1 MCIGLCICPVRSRVS
16 IHIPLN
22 DMQIRRAKPET
33 KAYTLGDGQGLS
45 LLIEPNGSK
54 SWRFRYRFA
63 GEPKMISLGVYPMIT
78 LADARSRRDDARKL
92 VAEGKNPSEVRKE
105 QKIALQTE
113 SDSAFEKIA
122 KEWHQMKSGKWSAGY
137 ASDIMEAFKND
148 IFPYIGARPIGEIKS
163 LELLNVLRKIE
174 KRGALEK
181 MRKVRQRCSEVFRYA
196 IATGRAEFNPAADL
210 TSALEVHQSSHFPFL
225 KPEEITDFIR
235 ALDGYTGSRLV
246 LIATKLM
253 MITGVRTIELRA
265 ASWSEFDLDNA
276 IWEILAERM
285 KMRRSHLVPL
295 SAQALDLLIELK
307 SMSGN
312 YQLIFPGRNNPNKPM
327 SEASINQL
335 IKRIGYRGKVTGH
348 GFRHT
353 MSTILHEYGFESTW
367 IETQLAHSDKNKIR
381 GVYNHAD
388 YYSNRK
394 EMLNWY
400 TEKILG

>member
-1 MCIGLCICPVRSRVS
+1 M
-16 IHIPLN
+16 PLN
-22 DMQIRRAKPET
+22 DMQIRRAKPED
-33 KAYTLGDGQGLS
+33 KPYTLGDGQGLS

-54 SWRFRYRFA
+54 SWRFRYRYA
-63 GEPKMISLGVYPMIT
+63 GKPKMISLGVYPTIT
-78 LADARSRRDDARKL
+78 LADARSRRDEARKL

-105 QKIALQTE
+105 QKRALQTE
-113 SDSAFEKIA
+113 SENAFEKIA
-122 KEWHQMKSGKWSAGY
+122 REWHQLKSAKWSAGY

-148 IFPYIGARPIGEIKS
+148 IFPYVGTRPVGEIKP

-196 IATGRAEFNPAADL
+196 IATGRAEYNPAADL
-210 TSALEVHQSSHFPFL
+210 SSALEVHQSNHFPFL
-225 KPEEITDFIR
+225 KADEIPDFLR
-235 ALDGYTGSRLV
+235 ALEGYTGSKLV
-246 LIATKLM
+246 QIATKLL

-265 ASWSEFDLDNA
+265 ALWQEFDLDNA
-276 IWEILAERM
+276 IWEIPAERM

-312 YQLIFPGRNNPNKPM
+312 YQLVFPGRNNPNKPM

-335 IKRIGYRGKVTGH
+335 IKRIGYGGKVTGH

-367 IETQLAHSDKNKIR
+367 IEMQLAHCDKNKIR
-381 GVYNHAD
+381 GIYN
-388 YYSNRK
+388 
-394 EMLNWY
+394 L
-400 TEKILG
+400 ILPT

>member
-1 MCIGLCICPVRSRVS
+1 M
-16 IHIPLN
+16 PLN
-22 DMQIRRAKPET
+22 DMQIRRAKPEA

-63 GEPKMISLGVYPMIT
+63 GKPKMISLGVYPTIT

-113 SDSAFEKIA
+113 SESAFEKIA
-122 KEWHQMKSGKWSAGY
+122 TEWHQMKSAKWSAGY

-148 IFPYIGARPIGEIKS
+148 IFPYVGTRPVGEIKP

-181 MRKVRQRCSEVFRYA
+181 MRKVRQRCSEVFRYS
-196 IATGRAEFNPAADL
+196 IATGRAEYNPAADL
-210 TSALEVHQSSHFPFL
+210 SSALEVHQSKHFPFL
-225 KPEEITDFIR
+225 KADEIPDFLR
-235 ALDGYTGSRLV
+235 ALEGYTGSKLV
-246 LIATKLM
+246 QIATKLL

-265 ASWSEFDLDNA
+265 ALWSEFDLDNA
-276 IWEILAERM
+276 IWEIPAERM
-285 KMRRSHLVPL
+285 KMRRPHLVPL
-295 SAQALDLLIELK
+295 SAQAVDLLIELK

-312 YQLIFPGRNNPNKPM
+312 YQLVFPGRNDPNKPM

-335 IKRIGYRGKVTGH
+335 IKRIGYVGKVTGH

-367 IETQLAHSDKNKIR
+367 IEMQLAHSDKNKIR

-400 TEKILG
+400 SKKILG

>member
-1 MCIGLCICPVRSRVS
+1 M
-16 IHIPLN
+16 PLN
-22 DMQIRRAKPET
+22 DMQIRRAKPEA

-63 GEPKMISLGVYPMIT
+63 GKPKMISLGVYPTIT

-113 SDSAFEKIA
+113 SESAFEKIA
-122 KEWHQMKSGKWSAGY
+122 TEWHQMKSAKWSVGY
-137 ASDIMEAFKND
+137 ASDIMEAFQND
-148 IFPYIGARPIGEIKS
+148 IFPYVGTRPVGEIKL

-181 MRKVRQRCSEVFRYA
+181 MRKVRQRSSEVFRYA

-210 TSALEVHQSSHFPFL
+210 SSALDVHQSNHFPFL
-225 KPEEITDFIR
+225 KADEIPDFLR
-235 ALDGYTGSRLV
+235 ALNCYTGSRLV
-246 LIATKLM
+246 LIATKLL

-265 ASWSEFDLDNA
+265 ALWAEFDLDNA
-276 IWEILAERM
+276 IWEIPAERM

-295 SAQALDLLIELK
+295 STQALDLLNELK
-307 SMSGN
+307 VMTGS
-312 YQLIFPGRNNPNKPM
+312 YRCVFPGRNDPNKPM

-335 IKRIGYRGKVTGH
+335 IKRIGYGGKVTGH
-348 GFRHT
+348 GFRHNL
-353 MSTILHEYGFESTW
+353 STILHEEGYSTAW
-367 IETQLAHSDKNKIR
+367 VEMQLAHTDKNKIR
-381 GVYNHAD
+381 GTYNHAQYLED
-388 YYSNRK
+388 RRN
-394 EMLNWY
+394 MMQWY
-400 TEKILG
+400 ANQLGI